1 MGGFV
6 CFMFL
11 NFQTIQIKHR
21 ENVLPPACLNLK
33 IDVSKDVGKLIPAMN
48 MDLFPKEK
56 GIHSFE

>member
-1 MGGFV
+1 
-6 CFMFL
+6 MFL

-21 ENVLPPACLNLK
+21 ENVLPPACLNVK